1 MQAVWSNVNFAA
13 FGVESAAEH
22 HLAGVLGDL
31 QKAARANQVAVDM
44 GDVDVAALIHLAHA
58 EEGDVDPAAAVEF
71 KLIQRRENGVGVART
86 TK

>member
-22 HLAGVLGDL
+22 HLAGVLSDL

-44 GDVDVAALIHLAHA
+44 ETLTL
-58 EEGDVDPAAAVEF
+58 P
-71 KLIQRRENGVGVART
+71 R
-86 TK
+86 